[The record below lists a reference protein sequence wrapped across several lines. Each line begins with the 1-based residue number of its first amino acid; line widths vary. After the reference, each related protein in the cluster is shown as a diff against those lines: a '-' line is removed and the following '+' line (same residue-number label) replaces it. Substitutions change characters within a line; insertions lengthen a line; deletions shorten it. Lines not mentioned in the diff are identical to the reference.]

1 MVRGDIYL
9 VELKSKGSIQ
19 GGIRPVI
26 VVSNNRANTYSPVVQ
41 VIPITSSKTKK
52 HLPTHVQIG
61 LESGLKIESTA
72 LAEQLTIIDKDD
84 LITQVGMV
92 DAKVMREVDRALSIQ
107 IGVFDYIKAGMMAN
121 RKQTNNIREVEFV

>member
-26 VVSNNRANTYSPVVQ
+26 VVSNNRANAYSPVVQ
-41 VIPITSSKTKK
+41 VIPITSKAKK

-72 LAEQLTIIDKDD
+72 LAEQLTIVDKDD
-84 LITQVGMV
+84 LITRVGMV
-92 DAKVMREVDRALSIQ
+92 DIRIMKQVDRALSIQ
-107 IGVFDYIKAGMMAN
+107 IGVFDYIKAGMMRN
-121 RKQTNNIREVEFV
+121 HNKTNNIREVAFA